1 MLRFIQHCRFL
12 LILAALGLV
21 TSCDKNKPKDPADT
35 FDKKALL
42 SQIGGQLAYSAYTKF
57 ATATDSLSSLFQEFK
72 TNKTSNNLSAL
83 QTQFVRC
90 NVLFQE
96 VSVFELGP
104 AETQL
109 FRANANTFPCDTAQ
123 IISKIQSG
131 DFQINTAADI
141 DAKGF
146 PALDFLFFDIHNSDA
161 FVLQRFTTHAQAENY
176 VQYAEV
182 LINELQ
188 LKSNTIAQAWAP
200 NGGNYLASFISNT
213 SSSTGGSIGMLVN
226 QLCLDLELLKNAS
239 IAIPAGKRSLGVLFP
254 EKTEGYYSKLSLQLA
269 KARLHALQQIYT
281 GTGMNGN
288 GIGFD
293 DYLNH
298 LNAKYGNSTLDE
310 AIRNKFKDAKS
321 ALEDIPVTLAESVS
335 TQSAKV
341 DKAYAELQQ
350 LVVLLKVDMTSLL
363 GVQITYQDNDGD

>member
-1 MLRFIQHCRFL
+1 MLRLIPPYRLL
-12 LILAALGLV
+12 LILAALGV
-21 TSCDKNKPKDPADT
+21 VASCDKNKPKDPTDT

-42 SQIGGQLAYSAYTKF
+42 TQIGEQLALPAYTKF
-57 ATATDSLSSLFQEFK
+57 AAATDSLSLQYLEFK
-72 TNKTSNNLSAL
+72 TNKTTNNLSAL
-83 QTQFVRC
+83 QQQFVRC
-90 NVLFQE
+90 YILFQE
-96 VSVFELGP
+96 LSVYELGP
-104 AETQL
+104 AETEL

-146 PALDFLFFDIHNSDA
+146 PALDFLFFDAHNSNA
-161 FVLQRFTTHAQAENY
+161 FVLQRFTTHAQSANY
-176 VQYAEV
+176 LQYAEV

-188 LKSNTIAQAWAP
+188 QKSNTIAQAWAS

-213 SSSTGGSIGMLVN
+213 GSSTGGSIGMLVN
-226 QLCLDLELLKNAS
+226 QLCFDLELLKNAS
-239 IAIPAGKRSLGVLFP
+239 IAIPAGKRSLGTLFP

-269 KARLHALQQIYT
+269 KARLRALQQLYT
-281 GTGMNGN
+281 GTGKNGN

-298 LNAKYGNSTLDE
+298 LNAIYANSTLDE
-310 AIRNKFKDAKS
+310 AIRNKFMDAQT
-321 ALEDIPVTLAESVS
+321 ALEDIPETLAESVT
-335 TQSAKV
+335 TQAAKV

-350 LVVLLKVDMTSLL
+350 LVVLLKVDMTSVL